1 MWIKRLVM
9 PPKKEATIMSNIQRA
24 QINELLNGKG
34 LTKRVRD
41 RLKLLLL
48 ASDGISD
55 YAINKILGLDAGQI
69 GEWRKR
75 WEGSQQLFKELEN
88 QPESKKE
95 LNAQIIATMSDRGR
109 IGRPTQIS
117 LAQKNEII
125 AVACK
130 SPKDYGIPMVA
141 WNLTTLTQ
149 VIKDLK
155 IVDEISRSYVGKILQ
170 KKNFNHTR

>member
-1 MWIKRLVM
+1 M
-9 PPKKEATIMSNIQRA
+9 PTKKEATIMTAVQRG

-41 RLKLLLL
+41 RLRLLLY
-48 ASDGISD
+48 AADGMSD

-75 WEGSQQLFKELEN
+75 WEGSGQMFKELEK

-95 LNAQIIATMSDRGR
+95 LKAQIIATMSDRGR
-109 IGRPTQIS
+109 IGRPAQIS
-117 LAQKNEII
+117 IAQKNEII

-130 SPKDYGIPMVA
+130 SPKDYDIPIAA

-155 IVDEISRSYVGKILQ
+155 IVDEVSRSYVGKILQ
-170 KKNFNHTR
+170 KKNFDHTG